1 MITIDRITK
10 EKTNEQV
17 CLKAFVRDD
26 VQNINDWLTYST
38 SSEYGEF
45 FNDDV
50 CDAFVVAML
59 LPAIK
64 TGQKIK
70 VDAPLSE
77 KLYHNIEHSVST
89 ILQHVYVGD
98 KRKAKVAEIQDGII
112 EMGGGIDNQLV
123 TNRYNGNGVA
133 TGCSLGVDSMASYLT
148 YTAKDCPPKH
158 RLTHLTYFNAG
169 AMGFKNEEKAAES
182 YNKDLQMVR
191 QFAKEVGLPLICIES
206 NVIKWYNRLMGFG
219 QCAVMINMS
228 VVLSMQKL
236 FGKYYFASTFPIWE
250 FRYDVQIME
259 YYETLLLPLL
269 STEST
274 ELIVANP
281 EMTRVAKE
289 KMIFGNQLVQK
300 YLYVCW
306 KEIIANEKS
315 DSDYAKSKDDYLNCT
330 VCDKCL
336 RTLLAIDIMG
346 YIEQYRNIFNL
357 NYYYKIKDSYI
368 ARVIAKK
375 NDNSFYWE
383 LYCLLKENNYKINRK
398 TQMKA
403 DMLVLAHKM
412 NKLTRIRFVS
422 NIYNRFVNPVKI
434 D

>member
-1 MITIDRITK
+1 M
-10 EKTNEQV
+10 N
-17 CLKAFVRDD
+17 C
-26 VQNINDWLTYST
+26 
-38 SSEYGEF
+38 
-45 FNDDV
+45 
-50 CDAFVVAML
+50 
-59 LPAIK
+59 
-64 TGQKIK
+64 
-70 VDAPLSE
+70 
-77 KLYHNIEHSVST
+77 
-89 ILQHVYVGD
+89 
-98 KRKAKVAEIQDGII
+98 
-112 EMGGGIDNQLV
+112 
-123 TNRYNGNGVA
+123 YNGNGVA

-191 QFAKEVGLPLICIES
+191 QFAEEVGLPLVCIES

-236 FGKYYFASTFPIWE
+236 FGKYFFASSFPIWE

-289 KMIFGNQLVQK
+289 KMIFGSQLVQK

-315 DSDYAKSKDDYLNCT
+315 DSYYAKSKDDYLNCT

-412 NKLTRIRFVS
+412 NKLTRIKFVS